1 MWNERDKI
9 GEWMKKILKG
19 VDEGW
24 VRPHVDRT
32 LLFEQAGEAHAYI
45 EARNNIG
52 KIAETKTKNPYDA
65 FFDLL
70 IDLKIHCNLPR
81 ESTGSSSTVKSR
93 WNTAK

>member
-9 GEWMKKILKG
+9 GEWMQKILKG

-45 EARNNIG
+45 EARKNIG
-52 KIAETKTKNPYDA
+52 
-65 FFDLL
+65 
-70 IDLKIHCNLPR
+70 
-81 ESTGSSSTVKSR
+81 
-93 WNTAK
+93 